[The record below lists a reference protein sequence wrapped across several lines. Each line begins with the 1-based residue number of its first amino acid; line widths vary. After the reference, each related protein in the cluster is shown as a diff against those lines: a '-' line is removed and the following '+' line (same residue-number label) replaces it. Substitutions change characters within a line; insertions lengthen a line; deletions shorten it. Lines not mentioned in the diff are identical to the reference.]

1 MNNIK
6 NSIYLYCFFVKERRK
21 TMMELLFFV
30 LGLMIGGLTGLS
42 IMCMLQI
49 NRINRLENINSG
61 KEE

>member
-21 TMMELLFFV
+21 AMMELLFFV